1 MQFGPRRGPTAP
13 PAAGCY
19 AGAMHDVAIA
29 GASVAGA
36 ATAIHLAQRGHSVV
50 LLDRA
55 TFPRRKACGEGLF
68 PAGVRELESIGVL
81 ERFDE
86 PPARLAGIR
95 FRADRHVAEAPLAS
109 VGVSRLALDAALLAV
124 AAESGVDVRT
134 GVTVRH
140 PVIRERRVHTLA
152 TSAGEIAARAFV
164 AADGLH
170 SPMRRFAR
178 LDGSAAGKRYG
189 ISAHMSLATPVD
201 PVVDVTIAT
210 DHELY
215 ITPTGPRTA
224 NVALLLRR
232 EQMRRFAGRLVAE
245 YGELIGGHP
254 LLAGACLLDE
264 PKVAGPFPRT
274 ARRAWRANLVLAG
287 DAAGFFDAISGEGM
301 SVALVGARLCAAALS
316 DYLDTGSYEP
326 FREYD
331 RQRRALVRNSDLLA
345 RLSLLLG
352 SHERSAGIAVRNLSR
367 RPDSFAKLVAINTG
381 EAPLTALRPRDL
393 SALLAG
399 I

>member
-1 MQFGPRRGPTAP
+1 
-13 PAAGCY
+13 
-19 AGAMHDVAIA
+19 MHDVAIA

-36 ATAIHLAQRGHSVV
+36 ATAIHLARLGHSVV

-55 TFPRRKACGEGLF
+55 TFPRRKACGEGIF
-68 PAGVRELESIGVL
+68 PAGVRELESLGVL
-81 ERFDE
+81 ERLE
-86 PPARLAGIR
+86 EQSSRLSGIR
-95 FRADRHVAEAPLAS
+95 FRAGEHVVEAPLS
-109 VGVSRLALDAALLAV
+109 GLGVSRLSLDAALLAA
-124 AAESGVDVRT
+124 AAESGVDIRT
-134 GVTVRH
+134 GVNVGP
-140 PVIRERRVHTLA
+140 PVIRDRRVHALS
-152 TSAGEIAARAFV
+152 TSDGDVAARAFV

-170 SPMRRFAR
+170 SPIRRYAK
-178 LDGSAAGKRYG
+178 LDGTALGKRYG
-189 ISAHMSLATPVD
+189 ISAHMSFASPVE
-201 PVVDVTIAT
+201 PVVDVTFAS

-215 ITPTGPRTA
+215 ITPTGPRTG

-232 EQMRRFAGRLVAE
+232 EHMHRFAGRLVSAF
-245 YGELIGGHP
+245 GEIIAGYPH
-254 LLAGACLLDE
+254 LASACLLDE

-301 SVALVGARLCAAALS
+301 SVALVGARSCAAALS
-316 DYLDTGSYEP
+316 DHLETGSYGP

-352 SHERSAGIAVRNLSR
+352 SREWTARVAVRNLAR
-367 RPDSFAKLVAINTG
+367 RPDSFAKLVTINTG
-381 EAPLTALRPRDL
+381 QAPLTALRPRDL
-393 SALLAG
+393 ITLLAG